1 MNDLVVRPTMKFI
14 KLRYALAAL
23 ALSAGV
29 TAQSL
34 WKDKLEGVPQWVI
47 PGVLV
52 LLFLWPVTL
61 HVRRQFTKITIAGD
75 KLRYETGMLSK
86 STRSIQISKVQDVR
100 VDQSLSQRMA
110 GVGNLSIETA
120 GESSRLTV
128 TDIDSPL
135 AVADRIMEAAHHPSP
150 NKGIEGQSA

>member
-1 MNDLVVRPTMKFI
+1 MSDLVVQPTMKFI

-23 ALSAGV
+23 VLSAGI
-29 TAQSL
+29 TAQSV
-34 WKDKLEGVPQWVI
+34 WKDQLEQVPPWVI
-47 PGVLV
+47 PAVGL

-100 VDQSLSQRMA
+100 VDQRLAQRMA
-110 GVGNLSIETA
+110 GVGNLTIETA

-128 TDIDSPL
+128 YDIDSPL
-135 AVADRIMEAAHHPSP
+135 AVADQIMEAAHKHDQ
-150 NKGIEGQSA
+150 GMQGQKT